1 VHKPLAF
8 IKHEFLEVLPPT
20 IFFFVAFNIIWL
32 TSALMLQQ
40 YGVDAWALT
49 KATVGAL
56 IVGKVVLIADKLPFI
71 NRFPEKPLIY
81 NVGWKTAIY
90 VAAAL
95 LFRYVELL
103 VEFMGPQGG
112 FLGANAHIWSEIV
125 WPRFW
130 ATHIWLVVLFL
141 AYCTLR
147 ELVRVVGRDRV
158 IHMFFGDPKTLS
170 PSLPSDGP

>member
-1 VHKPLAF
+1 VQKLLAF

-40 YGVDAWALT
+40 YGIDQWALT

-56 IVGKVVLIADKLPFI
+56 IVGKVVLVADKLPFI
-71 NRFPEKPLIY
+71 NRFPDKALIY

-95 LFRYVELL
+95 LFRYVEHVVQL
-103 VEFMGPQGG
+103 MGPHSRPTYTSGQRSCGRAFG
-112 FLGANAHIWSEIV
+112 RLTSGWWCCS
-125 WPRFW
+125 WPIALCASW
-130 ATHIWLVVLFL
+130 CAWW
-141 AYCTLR
+141 
-147 ELVRVVGRDRV
+147 
-158 IHMFFGDPKTLS
+158 
-170 PSLPSDGP
+170 DGSG

>member
-1 VHKPLAF
+1 VQKLLAF

-40 YGVDAWALT
+40 YGIDQWALT
-49 KATVGAL
+49 KATLGAL
-56 IVGKVVLIADKLPFI
+56 IVGKVVLVADKLPFI
-71 NRFPEKPLIY
+71 NRFPDKALIY

-95 LFRYVELL
+95 LFRYVEHVVQL
-103 VEFMGPQGG
+103 MGPQGG
-112 FLGANAHIWSEIV
+112 FLEANVHIWSEIV

-130 ATHIWLVVLFL
+130 ATHIWLAIALC
-141 AYCTLR
+141 ASWCAWW
-147 ELVRVVGRDRV
+147 
-158 IHMFFGDPKTLS
+158 
-170 PSLPSDGP
+170 DGSG

>member
-1 VHKPLAF
+1 MHKLLAF

-40 YGVDAWALT
+40 YGLDTWALT

-56 IVGKVVLIADKLPFI
+56 VVGKVVLIADKLPFI
-71 NRFPEKPLIY
+71 NRFPDKPLIY

-95 LFRYVELL
+95 LFRYVEHL
-103 VEFMGPQGG
+103 VGAMGPHGG
-112 FLGANAHIWSEIV
+112 LLGANAHIWSEIV

-130 ATHIWLVVLFL
+130 AVQIWLVVLFL
-141 AYCTLR
+141 AYCAMR
-147 ELVRVVGRDRV
+147 ELVRVVGRPRV
-158 IHMFFGDPKTLS
+158 LHMFFGDPKTLS
-170 PSLPSDGP
+170 PGGPAD